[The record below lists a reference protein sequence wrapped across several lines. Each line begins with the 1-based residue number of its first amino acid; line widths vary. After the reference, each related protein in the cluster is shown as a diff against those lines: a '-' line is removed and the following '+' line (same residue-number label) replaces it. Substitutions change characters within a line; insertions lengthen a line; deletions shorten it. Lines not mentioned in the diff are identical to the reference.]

1 MHVPNEVVRVYKLLD
16 INLIRHYIHVLTYYY
31 IDFDDDL
38 LDLLSDSEDIAPKKR
53 TKPKIQLTQKSKQHT
68 AKPDGKPITSIK
80 DDSVL
85 PDLDLERPGTS
96 RGNPLLENNPR
107 HSATAVQKES
117 STDTNVLTLDS
128 PHQSNIVSRR
138 SLSAKSSKSS
148 ESSSSVHSR
157 GVDFDEDDDDI
168 LGSMGFDDS
177 STQSSKRGSSK
188 ADASSTRLD
197 DILGVG
203 KPKSKP
209 DTGSKST
216 HFSSRIGNT
225 STTTTDEDSFQF
237 GSYVPSSVD
246 ISSASPKQSLKLPS
260 GRRRGSSELDTS
272 ITTRPNSAPSPAK
285 KSVHFAQKLETSERP
300 SSSPSISEPKKPS
313 LKVEKVTFDRQTASK
328 RAPGSTSKDGVP
340 GSRKPP
346 LPVKAEGG
354 GTAGLE
360 DSQVGEKGD
369 VVESG
374 DFSLDSSTQHNQ
386 SSSTGISLNNR

>member
-1 MHVPNEVVRVYKLLD
+1 MC
-16 INLIRHYIHVLTYYY
+16 YYY

-107 HSATAVQKES
+107 HLATAVQKES

-138 SLSAKSSKSS
+138 SLSAKSS
-148 ESSSSVHSR
+148 ESSRSVHGR

-197 DILGVG
+197 DLLGVG

-209 DTGSKST
+209 DAGSKST
-216 HFSSRIGNT
+216 HFSSGIGNT

-285 KSVHFAQKLETSERP
+285 KSVHFAQKLESSERP

-313 LKVEKVTFDRQTASK
+313 LKVEKVTVDKQTSK

-340 GSRKPP
+340 RSRKPP
-346 LPVKAEGG
+346 LPVKTEGG

-374 DFSLDSSTQHNQ
+374 DFSFDSSTQHNR
-386 SSSTGISLNNR
+386 SSSTGISLKNR